1 MMMMKMMK
9 IMVMM
14 NPHIYPRLP
23 LIHYHH
29 QFHNPQELVAQLV
42 PVIEISLVI
51 TRIRWRYMSEQCALT
66 IKIIHQH
73 HYIHETLLKSN
84 LIPIPVLTLKRE
96 IFW

>member
-9 IMVMM
+9 MMVMMMVMVMM

-51 TRIRWRYMSEQCALT
+51 TRISGDTCQ
-66 IKIIHQH
+66 
-73 HYIHETLLKSN
+73 SN
-84 LIPIPVLTLKRE
+84 VL
-96 IFW
+96 